1 MENLDLDCLSIR
13 CPPRNHPFH
22 DVCHIEG
29 HRLNY
34 LKEVILENKENIP
47 PCWIED
53 FGARDLALAVLYYE
67 CEEENDYS
75 FYAFKLRQFNDLMSE
90 YLEV

>member
-13 CPPRNHPFH
+13 CPPS
-22 DVCHIEG
+22 
-29 HRLNY
+29 
-34 LKEVILENKENIP
+34 
-47 PCWIED
+47 WIED

-90 YLEV
+90 YLEI